1 LERKKIK
8 ILKKVL
14 KGWNINEEG
23 KKEGNIL
30 KQDINRLDIQNETG
44 TLSKKD
50 KEDKLEYEFQLKKL
64 LSEEETKIK

>member
-1 LERKKIK
+1 M
-8 ILKKVL
+8 
-14 KGWNINEEG
+14 
-23 KKEGNIL
+23 KKEKRREINIL
-30 KQDINRLDIQNETG
+30 KQDINRCDIQNETG